1 MAKAGNSGRLFVIL
15 PPPFARM
22 RSPCK
27 PVSMWRSRVFGREKL
42 TTTPIVFK
50 GFPFWEMVGILRSY
64 LGTSTP
70 WRGLW
75 ECERGVMIIVGR
87 DTLDEFSDSHADA
100 RSWIKSWIADVET
113 ATWRTPQDIKNNY
126 ATASFLADRIVIF
139 NVKGNHYRVEVR
151 IAYNT
156 GIVVV
161 HWVGTHAEYTKR
173 MG

>member
-1 MAKAGNSGRLFVIL
+1 MK
-15 PPPFARM
+15 
-22 RSPCK
+22 
-27 PVSMWRSRVFGREKL
+27 
-42 TTTPIVFK
+42 
-50 GFPFWEMVGILRSY
+50 
-64 LGTSTP
+64 
-70 WRGLW
+70 
-75 ECERGVMIIVGR
+75 IVGR
-87 DTLDEFSDSHADA
+87 DKLDEFSDAHADA

-139 NVKGNHYRVEVR
+139 NVKGNRYRLDVR

-161 HWVGTHAEYTKR
+161 RWAGTHAEYTKR